1 MTLEDALKTSL
12 HLCNQYWLEEHLV
25 EDHQNRNKP
34 DKNHTEELFE
44 EAWTTFSKE
53 TFMHSVNLVESRLRD

>member
-1 MTLEDALKTSL
+1 MQSVLD
-12 HLCNQYWLEEHLV
+12 LEEHLV